1 MAGSWF
7 VISRVFEYRAPLFL
21 LFLLALSFAGEFI
34 PYISPGLML
43 AWNSR
48 RVQTVNIKIGAGVAY
63 NPSHHYAVDMGFAA
77 LTFGKRTC
85 IEHTFSDLDYRYL
98 DIEGGLFKGF
108 FVGGSGIGLAF
119 YKEENGKTVPV
130 PKISFFAGDVLFV
143 RTDIVFRK
151 VKKDVDVGGMLVLP
165 INQYVFKAW

>member
-1 MAGSWF
+1 MNF
-7 VISRVFEYRAPLFL
+7 RIFNCRIPINL
-21 LFLLALSFAGEFI
+21 LLLCALTFAGEFI

-48 RVQTVNIKIGAGVAY
+48 KIQTINLKIGAGIAY
-63 NPSHHYAVDMGFAA
+63 NPSQHHIADMGFVN
-77 LTFGKRTC
+77 LTFGKRSC

-98 DIEGGLFKGF
+98 DFEGGLFKGF

-119 YKEENGKTVPV
+119 YKEENGKITPV
-130 PKISFFAGDVLFV
+130 PKVGFFAGDILFV
-143 RTDIVFRK
+143 RTDIVFRR
-151 VKKDVDVGGMLVLP
+151 VKKDIDVGGMLVLP

>member
-1 MAGSWF
+1 MIVKIFGYKTPF
-7 VISRVFEYRAPLFL
+7 FL
-21 LFLLALSFAGEFI
+21 LILIALTIAGEFI

-48 RVQTVNIKIGAGVAY
+48 RVQTINFKIGAGVAY
-63 NPSHHYAVDMGFAA
+63 NPSHHYAVDMGFVA
-77 LTFGKRTC
+77 LTFGKRSC
-85 IEHTFSDLDYRYL
+85 IENSFSDLDYRYL

-108 FVGGSGIGLAF
+108 FIGGSGIGLAF
-119 YKEENGKTVPV
+119 YKEENGKIVPV
-130 PKISFFAGDVLFV
+130 PKIGFFAGDVLFV